1 MMISVSSLLDFEK
14 VYTTTEENK
23 NENSEVYGLRYKIYM
38 FLSSVFFILGV
49 HRIFRPIEI

>member
-1 MMISVSSLLDFEK
+1 MISVSSLLDFEK